1 VDFDALFSKRSN
13 HIKPGLQRIERSYE
27 FLKRP
32 AAAIPAALIGGTN
45 GKGSTSGFLWYLL
58 ALNQRNIG
66 LFSSPHL
73 AAFSERCQLS
83 LTPCDDAMLVEVW
96 RELQKEL
103 PPDLYEELSFF
114 EITTLLAFHL
124 FQKKAADF
132 QVLEVGL
139 GGRWDATNVSDPLI
153 SAVVSVAKDHQEYLG
168 SDLLGILDEK
178 IGIMRAGRPLFWGNS
193 GEICAVPG
201 YREHLL
207 QKAAQL
213 NVPLFEAERDF
224 GYDPASATI
233 AINLPGLPFCSLPVQ
248 CILASMPLF
257 LRQNLALAAAMYHYL
272 QQTQGDAR
280 WQPLTEIWPILC
292 EGKAAAPVTL
302 YGRSQRLQIASDP
315 VPVRLVLDVAH
326 NPDGAQ
332 AFLAGLASRGLTGPM
347 PALVCILKDKDMNRI
362 LDVLRSRLHPVILFG
377 IEHERAWLPEL
388 LDARHR
394 DLPFYANF
402 AESWNAALAQWNPTE
417 APWAVCGSVLA
428 VGRILQHFDSAPK
441 DGISLERCLCGD
453 W

>member
-1 VDFDALFSKRSN
+1 MDFDQLFAKRST

-32 AAAIPAALIGGTN
+32 AAGIPAALIGGTN

-83 LTPCDDAMLVEVW
+83 VTPCDDGMLADVW

-103 PPDLYEELSFF
+103 PADLYDELSFF
-114 EITTLLAFHL
+114 EITTLLAFRL
-124 FQKKAADF
+124 FQQKAADF

-153 SAVVSVAKDHQEYLG
+153 SAVVSVSKDHQEYLG
-168 SDLLGILDEK
+168 HDLMGILDEK
-178 IGIMRAGRPLFWGNS
+178 LGIMRAERPLFWGNS
-193 GEICAVPG
+193 GEVCAVPG

-207 QKAAQL
+207 QKAAKL
-213 NVPLFEAERDF
+213 NVPLFEAGRDF
-224 GYDPASATI
+224 GYDEASELVV
-233 AINLPGLPFCSLPVQ
+233 INLPNLSFCSLPIQ
-248 CILASMPLF
+248 NCLRATPLF
-257 LRQNLALAAAMYHYL
+257 LRRNLALAAAMYHYL
-272 QQTQGDAR
+272 QSTQIEAG
-280 WQPLTEIWPILC
+280 WGPLNEIWPLLG
-292 EGKAAAPVTL
+292 EGQAAAPVTL
-302 YGRSQRLQIASDP
+302 YGRSQRLLIP
-315 VPVRLVLDVAH
+315 TERGPVRLILDVSH

-332 AFLAGLASRGLTGPM
+332 AFLTGLTSRGLAGPM

-377 IEHERAWLPEL
+377 IEHERAWQPEL

-394 DLPFYANF
+394 DLPFFSNF
-402 AESWNAALAQWNPTE
+402 TEAWNAALVRWNPAD

-441 DGISLERCLCGD
+441 DGISLERCLSGD